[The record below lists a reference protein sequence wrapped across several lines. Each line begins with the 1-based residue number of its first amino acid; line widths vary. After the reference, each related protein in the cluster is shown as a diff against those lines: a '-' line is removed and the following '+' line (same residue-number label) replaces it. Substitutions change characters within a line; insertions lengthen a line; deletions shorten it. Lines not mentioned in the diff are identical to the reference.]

1 MKCHLRFM
9 KYGFRYT
16 KQAKGFNCVLIV
28 LFGFSLGLLTSDYA
42 AEPTEYQL
50 AKTNFNL
57 HFDLMRLAI

>member
-50 AKTNFNL
+50 AVC
-57 HFDLMRLAI
+57 